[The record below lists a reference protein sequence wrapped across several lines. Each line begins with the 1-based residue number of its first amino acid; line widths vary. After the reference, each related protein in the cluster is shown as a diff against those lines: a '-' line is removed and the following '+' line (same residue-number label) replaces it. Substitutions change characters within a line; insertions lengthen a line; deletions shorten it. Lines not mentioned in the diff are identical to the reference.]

1 MKNKRSITLLQKTSK
16 AFILIS
22 VLLILFSTPVL
33 YFFISKLMEQEV
45 EEELYSRSYR
55 LEHYATENGQL
66 IELPPVFEIVKTPRL
81 RPEILKDT
89 LIYDPSQDETE
100 LFRELSTFRTINGE
114 IYRITVRSM
123 VVETQEIVVITLVYF
138 LISLAL
144 VFVIQFYFSRAWNRR
159 IWKPFFRNLEAM
171 QHFSLQAARPVEL
184 VDSNIVE
191 FSELKTE
198 IETLTSRVIYDYN
211 NLKEFTENISHE
223 LQTALAIM
231 QAKLENF
238 LNESAISD
246 QQFEELSN
254 LQRHIRRLAN
264 LNKKLVLLATL
275 DQRQKNDYQEI
286 SLNDLLEEMVI
297 NFREISP
304 VEIELEKKKN
314 LTLFSDPE
322 LIQSL
327 IGNLLSNAIKHTEGD
342 GPIRITIDHDR
353 LEISNPGDA
362 ELEDAERIFRRFYRK
377 TERSKPGSG
386 LGLAIVQKI
395 CEVLQYNVTYHFAE
409 NRHFFRIIFN

>member
-1 MKNKRSITLLQKTSK
+1 
-16 AFILIS
+16 
-22 VLLILFSTPVL
+22 
-33 YFFISKLMEQEV
+33 
-45 EEELYSRSYR
+45 
-55 LEHYATENGQL
+55 
-66 IELPPVFEIVKTPRL
+66 
-81 RPEILKDT
+81 
-89 LIYDPSQDETE
+89 
-100 LFRELSTFRTINGE
+100 
-114 IYRITVRSM
+114 
-123 VVETQEIVVITLVYF
+123 
-138 LISLAL
+138 
-144 VFVIQFYFSRAWNRR
+144 
-159 IWKPFFRNLEAM
+159 M

-304 VEIELEKKKN
+304 VEIELEKKKPDP
-314 LTLFSDPE
+314 LFRSGAY
-322 LIQSL
+322 SVF
-327 IGNLLSNAIKHTEGD
+327 
-342 GPIRITIDHDR
+342 DR
-353 LEISNPGDA
+353 KSA
-362 ELEDAERIFRRFYRK
+362 QQCHQAYRR
-377 TERSKPGSG
+377 
-386 LGLAIVQKI
+386 
-395 CEVLQYNVTYHFAE
+395 
-409 NRHFFRIIFN
+409 